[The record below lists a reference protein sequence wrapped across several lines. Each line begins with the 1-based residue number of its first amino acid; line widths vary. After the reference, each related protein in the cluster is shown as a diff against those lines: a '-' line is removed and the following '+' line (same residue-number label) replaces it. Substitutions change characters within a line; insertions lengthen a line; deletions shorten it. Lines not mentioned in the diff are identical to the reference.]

1 MRTYAETV
9 DLLYNQLPMFH
20 RVGAF
25 AYKDNLDNTHALD
38 KMYNHPHRKYK
49 TIHVAGTNGKGSVA
63 NFIASVLQEAG
74 YRTGLYTSP
83 HLRDF
88 RERIRVNG
96 TMIPKEEVV
105 AFVDHFY
112 ASEESK
118 ELEPSFFEF
127 TTLMAFDFFA
137 RQNVEIAVVEV
148 GLGGRLDS
156 TNIISPE
163 VSVITNI
170 SYDHMNILGDTLAKI
185 AGEKAGIIKKNIPVV
200 IGEKQLESM
209 PVFIKRAEEI
219 GAPIRFAD
227 DYYKVSGGR
236 LVGEATQLLELHCLK
251 SNSVEQIEA
260 GLMGRYQWK
269 NIPTTLAVF
278 DVLRIK
284 GWSFSDENIR
294 DGLKNVI
301 KNTGLMGRWQI
312 LDRNPL
318 TICDTGHNEA
328 GIRFIVEQLSITP
341 HQKLHFVIGMVAD
354 KDVRHILPLL
364 PADAVYYFTRASI
377 PRAMDEKEL
386 ARIGRDAGLQ
396 GETYPSIP
404 EALAAAKHNAAKDDM
419 IFIGGSTY
427 TVAEIV

>member
-25 AYKDNLDNTHALD
+25 AYKDSLDNTYALD
-38 KMYNHPHRKYK
+38 KIYNHPHRKYK

-105 AFVDHFY
+105 TFVDHFY
-112 ASEESK
+112 ASDESK
-118 ELEPSFFEF
+118 SLEPSFFEF
-127 TTLMAFDFFA
+127 TTLMAFDYFA
-137 RQNVEIAVVEV
+137 RQNVEVAVVEV

-163 VSVITNI
+163 VSVVTNI
-170 SYDHMNILGDTLAKI
+170 SYDHMNILGDTLEKI
-185 AGEKAGIIKKNIPVV
+185 AGEKAGIIKKDIPVI
-200 IGEKQLESM
+200 IGERQPESA
-209 PVFIKRAEEI
+209 PVFLKKAEEV
-219 GAPIRFAD
+219 GAPIYFAEDYYTVPDGRFA
-227 DYYKVSGGR
+227 
-236 LVGEATQLLELHCLK
+236 GEATQLLDLHCLK
-251 SNSVEQIEA
+251 SGSVEQIET
-260 GLMGRYQWK
+260 GLLGRYQWK
-269 NIPTTLAVF
+269 NVPTTLATL
-278 DVLRIK
+278 DVLK
-284 GWSFSDENIR
+284 AEGWKLSDENICE
-294 DGLKNVI
+294 GLKNVI

-312 LDRNPL
+312 LGHNPL
-318 TICDTGHNEA
+318 MVCDTGHNEA
-328 GIRFIVEQLSITP
+328 GIRFITEQLSLTP

-354 KDVRHILPLL
+354 KDIRHILPLL
-364 PADAVYYFTRASI
+364 PADAVYYFTKASI
-377 PRAMDEKEL
+377 PRAMNEKEL
-386 ARIGRDAGLQ
+386 AQIGREAGLL
-396 GETYPSIP
+396 GETYPSVR
-404 EALAAAKHNAAKDDM
+404 EALVAAKQKATKDDM